1 MFESH
6 YIAMLCALV
15 LGGEA
20 EIAHP
25 YNVGYDLH
33 RIRVDCETPTH
44 VVEVGRDTRSSL
56 DSVQQALFASHVTGK
71 SPMVVLIDTDGRE
84 GPIELQVRTAAEMVG
99 IEYRV
104 YSGDFLAKNLMG
116 S

>member
-1 MFESH
+1 MYESH
-6 YIAMLCALV
+6 FIAMLCSLV

-20 EIAHP
+20 EVVHP

-33 RIRVDCETPTH
+33 RIRVDCETDAT

-56 DSVQQALFASHVTGK
+56 DSIQQALFAAHVTGK
-71 SPMVVLIDTDGRE
+71 TPMVVLIDTDGRE
-84 GPIELQVRTAAEMVG
+84 GPFELRVRTAAEMIG
-99 IEYRV
+99 MDYRV
-104 YSGDFLAKNLMG
+104 YTEDFLVHNLMG

>member
-6 YIAMLCALV
+6 FIAMLCAVV

-20 EIAHP
+20 EVSHA
-25 YNVGYDLH
+25 YNVDFDIH
-33 RIRVDCETPTH
+33 RIRVDCETPLR

-56 DSVQQALFASHVTGK
+56 DSVQQALFAAQVTGK
-71 SPMVVLIDTDGRE
+71 APMVVMIDTDGRE
-84 GPIELQVRTAAEMVG
+84 GAIEYRVRSVAEMVG
-99 IEYRV
+99 VEYRV
-104 YSGDFLAKNLMG
+104 YRDDFLVKNMIG

>member
-1 MFESH
+1 VFESH

-15 LGGEA
+15 LGGEP
-20 EIAHP
+20 EVTHP
-25 YNVGYDLH
+25 YAVGYDLH
-33 RIRVDCETPTH
+33 RIRVDCETPTQ

-56 DSVQQALFASHVTGK
+56 DSIQQALFAAHLTGK

-84 GPIELQVRTAAEMVG
+84 GAIEFRVRTAAEMVG
-99 IEYRV
+99 VEYRV